1 MEPIY
6 KGYFKD
12 IINNKITTVSTIILT
27 GSEMKAVKK
36 QALFEENEWIH
47 EGKLYD
53 IIAISIHQNKYHI
66 SCKFD
71 KLEQGFSALVDE
83 FVKAI
88 HQNSNDNNTIEINS
102 EKLNSYYTF
111 NTIHLSKKQVLLYQ
125 LSDHFSYYFSSITFQ
140 ASDKTLPPEVL

>member
-27 GSEMKAVKK
+27 DSEMKAVKK
-36 QALFEENEWIH
+36 QALFEENELMH

-71 KLEQGFSALVDE
+71 KLEQGFTALVNE

-88 HQNSNDNNTIEINS
+88 HQNSNDNNTIEITS
-102 EKLNSYYTF
+102 EKFNSYYTF
-111 NTIHLSKKQVLLYQ
+111 TTIHLSNKQILLYQ
-125 LSDHFSYYFSSITFQ
+125 LNNHFAYYFSSITFQ